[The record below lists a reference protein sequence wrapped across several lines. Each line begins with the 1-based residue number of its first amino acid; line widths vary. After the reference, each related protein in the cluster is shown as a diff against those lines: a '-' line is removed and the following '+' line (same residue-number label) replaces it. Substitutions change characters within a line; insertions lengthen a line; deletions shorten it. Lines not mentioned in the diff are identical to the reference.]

1 MNNEVQVFNH
11 PQFGSIRIVQV
22 DGKEMFCLSD
32 VCKALGLSIPAR
44 VKSRLE
50 KRGITTM
57 NTPTYNQHG
66 TEILQSMNFIDE
78 PNLYRCIFQS
88 RKVEAEQ
95 FQTWVFEDVLPSIRK
110 TGAYMTRQ
118 TLMTVMQKPESILSI
133 CKKLVELNEENERL
147 APKAQYA
154 DEVLLADGCIT
165 TTELGKDLDMTRPQ
179 IFSMLHKM
187 GVIFRGPSGKWM
199 LYAEHHG
206 KGYTTYRTQTYD
218 TLFGKGS
225 RSTLV
230 WTERGRKFVHSL
242 FH

>member
-1 MNNEVQVFNH
+1 MNTQVQLFNH
-11 PQFGSIRIVQV
+11 NEFGNIRTMVEV
-22 DGKEMFCLSD
+22 SGEPLFCLSD
-32 VCKALGLSIPAR
+32 VCKILGLR
-44 VKSRLE
+44 TNKVVQRLS
-50 KRGITTM
+50 KDVLSKYPLLTSGG
-57 NTPTYNQHG
+57 NQVFFFVNEDG
-66 TEILQSMNFIDE
+66 LYDVILD
-78 PNLYRCIFQS
+78 S
-88 RKVEAEQ
+88 RKPEAKA
-95 FQTWVFEDVLPSIRK
+95 FRKWVTSEVLPSIRK
-110 TGAYMTRQ
+110 TGAYMTQQ

-154 DEVLLADGCIT
+154 EEVLLADGCIT
-165 TTELGKDLDMTRPQ
+165 TTELGKELDMTRPQ
-179 IFSMLHKM
+179 IFGMLHKM

-206 KGYTTYRTQTYD
+206 KGYATYRTQTYD

-230 WTERGRKFVHSL
+230 WTELGRKFVHSL

>member
-1 MNNEVQVFNH
+1 M
-11 PQFGSIRIVQV
+11 V
-22 DGKEMFCLSD
+22 DVSGEPLFCLSD
-32 VCKALGLSIPAR
+32 VCKILGLR
-44 VKSRLE
+44 TNKVVQRLS
-50 KRGITTM
+50 KDVLSKYPLLTSGG
-57 NTPTYNQHG
+57 NQVFSFVNEDG
-66 TEILQSMNFIDE
+66 LYDVILD
-78 PNLYRCIFQS
+78 S
-88 RKVEAEQ
+88 RKPEAKA
-95 FQTWVFEDVLPSIRK
+95 FRKWVTSDVLPSIRK
-110 TGAYMTRQ
+110 TGAYMTQQ

-154 DEVLLADGCIT
+154 EEVLLADGCIT
-165 TTELGKDLDMTRPQ
+165 TTELGKELDMTRPQ
-179 IFSMLHKM
+179 IFSLLHKM

-206 KGYTTYRTQTYD
+206 KGYATYRTQTYD

-230 WTERGRKFVHSL
+230 WTELGRKFVHSL